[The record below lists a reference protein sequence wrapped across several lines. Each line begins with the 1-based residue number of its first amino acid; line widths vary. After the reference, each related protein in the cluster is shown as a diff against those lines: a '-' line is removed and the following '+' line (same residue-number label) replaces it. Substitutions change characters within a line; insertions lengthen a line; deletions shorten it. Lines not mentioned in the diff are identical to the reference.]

1 MLQTPTTVQAKPLA
15 LPPPSDDLADN
26 PANAPADEPI
36 PALELVELE
45 LSLDGFAVE
54 EGGFSEA
61 VHRAAGTLGGEFLF
75 DLPASGL
82 AEDCQRIAALR
93 IPEANGKGQKIV
105 FALLDG
111 SAIRVEDPGEQT
123 SDLKNFA
130 HSFVGVLERMR
141 RSLQ

>member
-1 MLQTPTTVQAKPLA
+1 MLQTPTSVQAQPPA
-15 LPPPSDDLADN
+15 LPPPSEN
-26 PANAPADEPI
+26 PASDPADDAV

-45 LSLDGFAVE
+45 LSLDGLTVDE

-61 VHRAAGTLGGEFLF
+61 VRRAAGTLGGEFLF

-93 IPEANGKGQKIV
+93 IPEANGKGMKIV

-111 SAIRVEDPGEQT
+111 SAIRVEDPGEET